1 MTFLHGIQG
10 WSDTLLYGMAFFAL
24 RATIL
29 LLAAWGVVRLLRNGS
44 AASRHLVWTSTLA
57 GILVLPLLS
66 ASVPTIPLVNV
77 RVSVDAPVEAA
88 APALVA
94 DELLPP
100 SLENEPGPA
109 TTRAPDRS
117 MQPTGVAP
125 AAAPPPASAD
135 IRAGSASAAS
145 TVSLTPI
152 FAVAWGVIALLLLA
166 RLAVANAR
174 VSAWERAARPVQDL
188 SWLAL
193 LGKLTRQYDIKR
205 PVVLLESPD
214 TDVPVTW
221 GVVYPVILVP
231 AEDSWDDEQRI
242 AVLTHELAHVKR
254 FDAFTQQLAQTT
266 LALLWFHPL
275 VWMAVRRMRLE
286 REHACDDF
294 VLSSGARASRYAD
307 DLLGLARRLARP
319 VAPAAAALAMAR
331 RSELEGRLL
340 SILDPHVKRTAVRRA
355 RVGLLTLGVIALSL
369 PLAAFG
375 PSFDVTTV
383 SDARP
388 AIVEPREPMEP
399 RAPTP
404 VASTTPSSDA
414 SPRASA
420 SALPSPRLADLRAIE
435 PRLLDARVPEPLT
448 PIRAEKAERL
458 IQTLRA
464 RPDTEPQRP
473 VEVQTLIDVTKHL
486 KRMTSDYDKGVL
498 LRQVAKRYVRN
509 DELRDAYLDA
519 VASMTSDHERSQAL
533 IALLERDSLPAT
545 STARVLRATALM
557 TSDVNRAMVLKRIT
571 PATFSDTLVQR
582 TYVEV
587 LNGMTSSTERSA
599 AIAALLKQ
607 PDLTQSHRLA
617 LLRATSGISSNTD
630 KANVLMLFLDKQGL
644 ADAAVRS
651 AFYKAAAT
659 LTSDYDYR
667 RVMAAVLQ

>member
-1 MTFLHGIQG
+1 MSFLHGIQG
-10 WSDTLLYGMAFFAL
+10 WSETLLYGMAFFAL

-44 AASRHLVWTSTLA
+44 AASRHLVWTSVLA
-57 GILVLPLLS
+57 GVLVLPLLS
-66 ASVPTIPLVNV
+66 ASIPTIPLFTV
-77 RVSVDAPVEAA
+77 RVSADAPIVAAAAA
-88 APALVA
+88 APVA
-94 DELLPP
+94 EAPLPASAP
-100 SLENEPGPA
+100 GDPGPA
-109 TTRAPDRS
+109 TIASDRS
-117 MQPTGVAP
+117 NAP
-125 AAAPPPASAD
+125 SETSAPS
-135 IRAGSASAAS
+135 SASAHRAAAAASSVTPAS
-145 TVSLTPI
+145 TVSLAPI
-152 FAVAWGVIALLLLA
+152 FAAAWGMIALLLLA

-193 LGKLTRQYDIKR
+193 LGRLTRQYDIKR

-231 AEDSWDDEQRI
+231 AEDDWDDEQRI

-254 FDAFTQQLAQTT
+254 FDAFTQQLAQIA

-340 SILDPHVKRTAVRRA
+340 SILDPRVKRTAVRRA
-355 RVGLLTLGVIALSL
+355 RVGLLTLGVIALSM

-375 PSFDVTTV
+375 PGFDIRTTT
-383 SDARP
+383 DPRP
-388 AIVEPREPMEP
+388 AVVEPREPMEP
-399 RAPTP
+399 RA
-404 VASTTPSSDA
+404 TTPAVSPNPSPEA
-414 SPRASA
+414 SPRVAVSLA
-420 SALPSPRLADLRAIE
+420 APRLADLRAIE
-435 PRLLDARVPEPLT
+435 PRLLDAREPEPLT
-448 PIRAEKAERL
+448 PIRAEKVERL
-458 IQTLRA
+458 MQSLRA

-473 VEVQTLIDVTKHL
+473 VDVQTLIDVTKHL

-519 VASMTSDHERSQAL
+519 VASMTSDHERSQSL
-533 IALLERDSLPAT
+533 IALLERDSLPAA

-582 TYVEV
+582 TYVDV
-587 LNGMTSSTERSA
+587 LKSMTSSTERSA

-644 ADAAVRS
+644 ADSTVRS